1 MLSARSDEAELAV
14 AVGAGVAVEV
24 NAGAA
29 IEVAAVAVVA
39 AAVVVGLAIG
49 VSVGACPNKL
59 PASAS
64 EQVQRRNNLFIGCLI
79 IGCSKCPIW
88 IQRLCISRGN

>member
-1 MLSARSDEAELAV
+1 MSARSDEAELPV
-14 AVGAGVAVEV
+14 AVGAGVAVDV

-29 IEVAAVAVVA
+29 IDVADVVAVA
-39 AAVVVGLAIG
+39 AAVVVGLAMG

-64 EQVQRRNNLFIGCLI
+64 EQMQRRNNFFIMSLI
-79 IGCSKCPIW
+79 VGCSKCPIW
-88 IQRLCISRGN
+88 IQRLCVSRGN

>member
-1 MLSARSDEAELAV
+1 M
-14 AVGAGVAVEV
+14 AVGDGVAVDV

-29 IEVAAVAVVA
+29 IEVAAVAAVA

-49 VSVGACPNKL
+49 ISVGACPNKL

-64 EQVQRRNNLFIGCLI
+64 AQVQRRNNFFIGCLT

-88 IQRLCISRGN
+88 IQRLCMPRGN